1 MVPLAS
7 KPSPLAA
14 AAAESMLEPEALTVS
29 TSAVPAAGSTTVAGS
44 AATAGAT
51 AACGAATEE
60 GRIGASAR
68 GAVPAHAASIAK
80 ANASAAARSRE
91 WGWLS
96 VRIRARCLGGEAE
109 RRIKPIGCAQVGQ
122 VGRCTRHFNG
132 AAVPGGLGQ
141 DGK

>member
-14 AAAESMLEPEALTVS
+14 AAPESMLEPEALTVS

-44 AATAGAT
+44 AAT
-51 AACGAATEE
+51 EE

-80 ANASAAARSRE
+80 ANASAVARSRE